1 MSANKTRL
9 RFDRVEIRQESP
21 DLCAVDVTFTF
32 SGRQVNATATRSNAG
47 NGPLMAAATA
57 TIQAIEQAVN
67 GRFTCVLE
75 DLDRVNALGK
85 DLIAVLVDVNFD
97 GRQFQL
103 FGSCQITGDEVGA
116 SVKATLNA
124 TNRFVELATRG

>member
-1 MSANKTRL
+1 MSSNKARL

-21 DLCAVDVTFTF
+21 DLCTAEVTFTF
-32 SGRQVNATATRSNAG
+32 GGRQFDAAATRSAAG
-47 NGPLMAAATA
+47 NGPLIAAATA
-57 TIQAIEQAVN
+57 TLEAIEHAVN

-85 DLIAVLVDVNFD
+85 DLIAVLVDVSFD

-103 FGSCQITGDEVGA
+103 FGSCQTTGDEVSSA
-116 SVKATLNA
+116 VKAALNA